1 MRPTRMLVLGLAG
14 LVGLHVFMLAGHGQ
28 RHIAPMGMS
37 HLGDAQLGMSQM
49 GGHPSPSAS
58 PSPSPRPLPM
68 PPGGHGDVG
77 MAMTVACL
85 AVLAGMLL
93 LLPGR
98 TGRLAIGR
106 PQLPTA
112 TGPLVRPELAD
123 ARTLSL
129 AELCVSLT

>member
-14 LVGLHVFMLAGHGQ
+14 LVGLHVFMLAGHGPGSD
-28 RHIAPMGMS
+28 APM
-37 HLGDAQLGMSQM
+37 GMSQM

-58 PSPSPRPLPM
+58 PSPSPRPTPI
-68 PPGGHGDVG
+68 PPGGHDDAG

-112 TGPLVRPELAD
+112 IGPPVRPELFG

>member
-1 MRPTRMLVLGLAG
+1 MRPTRMLVLALAG

-28 RHIAPMGMS
+28 RHLAP
-37 HLGDAQLGMSQM
+37 LGMSQM
-49 GGHPSPSAS
+49 DGHSSASAS

-68 PPGGHGDVG
+68 PPGGHDDAG

-85 AVLAGMLL
+85 AVLAGLLL

-98 TGRLAIGR
+98 TGRLVIGR

-112 TGPLVRPELAD
+112 IGPPVRPELLG

-129 AELCVSLT
+129 AQLCVSLT